1 MDLQEA
7 FQDAGFHALSC
18 ASLAAAR
25 EALRQHRPRVL
36 VLDVLLPDGDG
47 VDLLAEVRASPD
59 TASAV
64 VLMLSTVAEVK
75 DRVRGLTT
83 GADEY
88 VGKPYDRD
96 HMVARARELLRS
108 RHVQGESE
116 AATVLLIDDSQ
127 TFREALRYALEGAG
141 YRVLVAGTGE
151 DGLRLAGG
159 ERPQAVIVDGVLPGI
174 DGATVIRRLRL
185 DAALRG
191 TPCLLLTGAE
201 GHEAELDALDAG
213 ADAFVRKEEDA
224 EVILARLGAALRS
237 TAAPAHEATAS
248 LSAPKRILA
257 VDDSPTYLAEL
268 ADTLRGEGY
277 DVAAARSGE
286 EALELLA
293 VQSVD
298 CILLDLLMPGLSG
311 HETCRLIKQAP
322 KLRDIPLILLTSLDD
337 RAAMLEGLDAGADDY
352 IQKAAEFEVLKAR
365 LRAQL
370 RRKQFEDE
378 NRRIRSEL
386 SNIEMEAAR
395 ARAARA
401 LADSRAEL
409 LEMLEQKNRAL
420 QAVNVELTAAN
431 QAKTEFLS
439 TMSHEL
445 RTPLNAIIGFS
456 DILKDGLAGEL
467 TDRQHGFVVH
477 IHESGDHLLAL
488 INDILDL
495 SKIEAGRVDIDL
507 EPVDLDALLGDALS
521 VVQERA
527 HAHRIRLHSNGLG
540 LAQRLK
546 VDRRRLKQIVYNLL
560 SNAVKF
566 TPDGGD
572 VSVRASLVDR
582 EQAASGMP
590 GFDAGMRQPLPD
602 SEFGTFVQISVADTG
617 IGIGEED
624 LNRLFTPF
632 TQIKNSLTR
641 KIEGTGLGL
650 ATVSRLAQ
658 LQGGSV
664 AVTSEPG
671 RGSCFSLWLPWQPS
685 EIGPLDPPDGTNPEA
700 GLPLALVV
708 EDDARAAELMRV
720 QLEAMGFRVRRAASA
735 EAALSLV
742 GECTPDLI
750 TLDILLPGM
759 DGWDFLSRI
768 KDLPPWSNVPVVVV
782 SVVADHEIG
791 LSLGASAV
799 LQKPVGRSEFAHE
812 LARLGVSPTGNRD
825 VTVLVVDDDPS
836 AVELMSAYLSRPGF
850 SVLRAYGGQ
859 EGIELAR
866 QHVPDL
872 AVLDLVMPDV
882 GGIEVVEALKREP
895 GTANI
900 PIIMVTAKQ
909 FTLEER
915 LQINS
920 HILSV
925 IDKNAF
931 RQDNFIA
938 EVRRA
943 FGKPILARP

>member
-1 MDLQEA
+1 
-7 FQDAGFHALSC
+7 
-18 ASLAAAR
+18 
-25 EALRQHRPRVL
+25 
-36 VLDVLLPDGDG
+36 
-47 VDLLAEVRASPD
+47 
-59 TASAV
+59 
-64 VLMLSTVAEVK
+64 
-75 DRVRGLTT
+75 
-83 GADEY
+83 
-88 VGKPYDRD
+88 
-96 HMVARARELLRS
+96 
-108 RHVQGESE
+108 
-116 AATVLLIDDSQ
+116 
-127 TFREALRYALEGAG
+127 
-141 YRVLVAGTGE
+141 
-151 DGLRLAGG
+151 
-159 ERPQAVIVDGVLPGI
+159 
-174 DGATVIRRLRL
+174 
-185 DAALRG
+185 
-191 TPCLLLTGAE
+191 
-201 GHEAELDALDAG
+201 
-213 ADAFVRKEEDA
+213 
-224 EVILARLGAALRS
+224 
-237 TAAPAHEATAS
+237 
-248 LSAPKRILA
+248 
-257 VDDSPTYLAEL
+257 
-268 ADTLRGEGY
+268 
-277 DVAAARSGE
+277 
-286 EALELLA
+286 
-293 VQSVD
+293 
-298 CILLDLLMPGLSG
+298 
-311 HETCRLIKQAP
+311 
-322 KLRDIPLILLTSLDD
+322 
-337 RAAMLEGLDAGADDY
+337 
-352 IQKAAEFEVLKAR
+352 
-365 LRAQL
+365 
-370 RRKQFEDE
+370 
-378 NRRIRSEL
+378 
-386 SNIEMEAAR
+386 
-395 ARAARA
+395 
-401 LADSRAEL
+401 
-409 LEMLEQKNRAL
+409 
-420 QAVNVELTAAN
+420 
-431 QAKTEFLS
+431 
-439 TMSHEL
+439 
-445 RTPLNAIIGFS
+445 
-456 DILKDGLAGEL
+456 
-467 TDRQHGFVVH
+467 
-477 IHESGDHLLAL
+477 
-488 INDILDL
+488 
-495 SKIEAGRVDIDL
+495 
-507 EPVDLDALLGDALS
+507 
-521 VVQERA
+521 
-527 HAHRIRLHSNGLG
+527 LHSNGLG

-685 EIGPLDPPDGTNPEA
+685 EIGPLDPADGTNPEA